1 MFGVTFYY
9 GEAIYSFYKKRMLE
23 VIVLSTENLIS
34 LSGTSLFFAFILL
47 LIAILPF
54 GLAVKSARRS
64 FRRLGLILTYSAFIL
79 QLVYFILRWIAVE
92 HAPVSNMYEFMT
104 FFGIMLTASFLII
117 HYLYK
122 QIVVGLFV
130 IPVVLIILGY
140 GSVFTNEVRPLVPSL
155 QSNWLTIHVMTVA
168 FSSAILSISFATGII
183 YLLKSLDVHKR
194 TRSTV
199 ALEFVMY
206 CLIVII
212 GFSATATVFSVT
224 TEEVHIQFENAQD
237 VKEKAIYTMTPLIV
251 NKGAVTESG
260 ETIGWLKIT
269 PSIDAKKLNSIV
281 WAFIVGTILYGAIRL
296 FFRKPLIVLLKPLT
310 SRVQSAL
317 MDEISYR
324 AVVIGFPLFALGGL
338 LFAMIWAQIA
348 WGRYWGWDPKEVW
361 ALITFL
367 FYAAFLHLRLSKGWE
382 GEKTAWLSI
391 VGFGIIVFNQVFVN
405 LVIAGLHS
413 YA

>member
-1 MFGVTFYY
+1 M
-9 GEAIYSFYKKRMLE
+9 
-23 VIVLSTENLIS
+23 
-34 LSGTSLFFAFILL
+34 SGYSLFLAFILL
-47 LIAILPF
+47 LIAILPL
-54 GLAVKSARRS
+54 GLAVKSSRPM
-64 FRRLGLILTYSAFIL
+64 FRRLGMILIYSSFIL
-79 QLVYFILRWIAVE
+79 QLSYFILRWTAVK

-117 HYLYK
+117 YSLYK

-140 GSVFTNEVRPLVPSL
+140 GSVFTNEVTPLVPSL
-155 QSNWLTIHVMTVA
+155 QSNWLTIHVITVA

-183 YLLKSLDVHKR
+183 YLLRTLDVHKR
-194 TRSTV
+194 SMTTV
-199 ALEFVMY
+199 ALEVVMY
-206 CLIVII
+206 CLIVVI
-212 GFSATATVFSVT
+212 GFSGVSAIFNVM
-224 TEEVHIQFENAQD
+224 TEDIHMQYENAQG
-237 VKEKAIYTMTPLIV
+237 VNEKTVYTMIPLIV

-260 ETIGWLKIT
+260 DTIGIVKIT
-269 PSIDAKKLNSIV
+269 KTIDAKQLNSIV
-281 WAFIVGTILYGAIRL
+281 WSFIVGTILYGALRM
-296 FFRKPLIVLLKPLT
+296 FFRKPIIVLLKPLT
-310 SRVQSAL
+310 KRVQPAL

-382 GEKTAWLSI
+382 GEKTAWLAI
-391 VGFGIIVFNQVFVN
+391 IGFAIIIFNQVFVN

>member
-1 MFGVTFYY
+1 
-9 GEAIYSFYKKRMLE
+9 MLE
-23 VIVLSTENLIS
+23 TEKILSMSGNS
-34 LSGTSLFFAFILL
+34 LSGAFILL
-47 LIAILPF
+47 LIAIFPF
-54 GLAVKSARRS
+54 GLAVKSS
-64 FRRLGLILTYSAFIL
+64 GQTFKRLGLILTYSAFVL
-79 QLVYFILRWIAVE
+79 QLCYFILRWIAVK

-117 HYLYK
+117 HFLYK
-122 QIVVGLFV
+122 QIVVGLFA

-140 GSVFTNEVRPLVPSL
+140 GSVFTNEVTPLVPSL

-183 YLLKSLDVHKR
+183 YLLKTLDVQKR
-194 TRSTV
+194 SLSTIS
-199 ALEFVMY
+199 LEFVMY
-206 CLIVII
+206 CLLVVI
-212 GFSATATVFSVT
+212 GFSGVSTAFNIIKND
-224 TEEVHIQFENAQD
+224 VHLQFENAQG
-237 VKEKAIYTMTPLIV
+237 KEEKVIYSMTPLIV
-251 NKGAVTESG
+251 NKGALKDSG
-260 ETIGWLKIT
+260 DSIGLLKV
-269 PSIDAKKLNSIV
+269 PQNIDAKKLNSII
-281 WAFIVGTILYGAIRL
+281 WAFIGGTILYGLIRII
-296 FFRKPLIVLLKPLT
+296 FRKRVIVLLKPL
-310 SRVQSAL
+310 SKRVQPAL

-391 VGFGIIVFNQVFVN
+391 IGFGIIVFNQVFVN

>member
-1 MFGVTFYY
+1 M
-9 GEAIYSFYKKRMLE
+9 
-23 VIVLSTENLIS
+23 
-34 LSGTSLFFAFILL
+34 SGYSLFIAFILL
-47 LIAILPF
+47 LIAILPL
-54 GLAVKSARRS
+54 GLAVKSSRPM

-79 QLVYFILRWIAVE
+79 QLSYFILRWSAVK

-117 HYLYK
+117 YSLYK

-130 IPVVLIILGY
+130 IPIVLIILGY
-140 GSVFTNEVRPLVPSL
+140 GSVFTNEVTPLVPSL
-155 QSNWLTIHVMTVA
+155 QSNWLTIHVITVA
-168 FSSAILSISFATGII
+168 FSSAILSVSFATGII
-183 YLLKSLDVHKR
+183 YLLRTLDVHKR
-194 TRSTV
+194 SMTTV
-199 ALEFVMY
+199 ALEVVMY
-206 CLIVII
+206 CLIVVI
-212 GFSATATVFSVT
+212 GFSSVSAVFNVMK
-224 TEEVHIQFENAQD
+224 EDIHIQYENAQG
-237 VKEKAIYTMTPLIV
+237 VKEKTVYTMIPLIV

-260 ETIGWLKIT
+260 DTIGIVKIT
-269 PSIDAKKLNSIV
+269 KTIDAKQLNSIV
-281 WAFIVGTILYGAIRL
+281 WSFIVGTILYGALRM
-296 FFRKPLIVLLKPLT
+296 FFRKPIIVLLKPLT
-310 SRVQSAL
+310 KRVQPAL

-382 GEKTAWLSI
+382 GEKTAWLAI
-391 VGFGIIVFNQVFVN
+391 IGFAIIIFNQVFVN

>member
-1 MFGVTFYY
+1 M
-9 GEAIYSFYKKRMLE
+9 
-23 VIVLSTENLIS
+23 
-34 LSGTSLFFAFILL
+34 SGYSLFLAFILL
-47 LIAILPF
+47 LIAILPL
-54 GLAVKSARRS
+54 GLAVKSS
-64 FRRLGLILTYSAFIL
+64 SLLFRRLGLILTYTAFIL
-79 QLVYFILRWIAVE
+79 QLCYYLLRWFAVK

-117 HYLYK
+117 YYLYR

-140 GSVFTNEVRPLVPSL
+140 GSVFTNEVTPLVPSL

-183 YLLKSLDVHKR
+183 YLLTKLDVYKKSF
-194 TRSTV
+194 STV
-199 ALEFVMY
+199 ALEVVMY
-206 CLIVII
+206 CLIVVI
-212 GFSATATVFSVT
+212 GFSGISAAFNIMTEDIDIQYKNAHGVNEKTV
-224 TEEVHIQFENAQD
+224 
-237 VKEKAIYTMTPLIV
+237 YTMIPLIV

-260 ETIGWLKIT
+260 DTIGLMQIT
-269 PSIDAKKLNSIV
+269 PTIDAKQFNSIV
-281 WAFIVGTILYGAIRL
+281 WSFIAGTILYAAIRL
-296 FFRKPLIVLLKPLT
+296 LFRKPIIVILQPLT
-310 SRVQSAL
+310 KRVQATL

-367 FYAAFLHLRLSKGWE
+367 FYAAFLHLRLAKGWE
-382 GEKTAWLSI
+382 GEKTAWLAI
-391 VGFGIIVFNQVFVN
+391 IGFAIIVFNQVFVN

>member
-1 MFGVTFYY
+1 LG
-9 GEAIYSFYKKRMLE
+9 
-23 VIVLSTENLIS
+23 TEKIIS
-34 LSGTSLFFAFILL
+34 ISGYSLFLAFILL
-47 LIAILPF
+47 LIAILPL
-54 GLAVKSARRS
+54 GLAVKSSRPM
-64 FRRLGLILTYSAFIL
+64 FRRLGLILTCSGFIL
-79 QLVYFILRWIAVE
+79 QLSYFILRWTAVK

-117 HYLYK
+117 YSLYK

-140 GSVFTNEVRPLVPSL
+140 GSVFTNEVTPLVPSL
-155 QSNWLTIHVMTVA
+155 QSNWLTIHVITVA

-183 YLLKSLDVHKR
+183 YLLRTLDVHKR
-194 TRSTV
+194 SMTTV
-199 ALEFVMY
+199 ALEVVMY
-206 CLIVII
+206 CLIVVI
-212 GFSATATVFSVT
+212 GFSGVSAIFNVM
-224 TEEVHIQFENAQD
+224 TEDIHIQYENAQG
-237 VKEKAIYTMTPLIV
+237 VNEKTVYTMIPLIV

-260 ETIGWLKIT
+260 DTIGIVKIT
-269 PSIDAKKLNSIV
+269 KTIDAKQLNSIV
-281 WAFIVGTILYGAIRL
+281 WSFIVGTILYGALRM
-296 FFRKPLIVLLKPLT
+296 FFRQPIIVLLKPFT
-310 SRVQSAL
+310 KRVQPAL

-382 GEKTAWLSI
+382 GEKTAWLAI
-391 VGFGIIVFNQVFVN
+391 IGFAIIIFNQVFVN

>member
-1 MFGVTFYY
+1 MG
-9 GEAIYSFYKKRMLE
+9 
-23 VIVLSTENLIS
+23 TEKIIS
-34 LSGTSLFFAFILL
+34 ISGYSLFLAFILL
-47 LIAILPF
+47 LIAILPL
-54 GLAVKSARRS
+54 GLAVKSSRPM
-64 FRRLGLILTYSAFIL
+64 FRRLGLILTCSGFIL
-79 QLVYFILRWIAVE
+79 QLSYFILRWTAVK

-117 HYLYK
+117 YSLYK

-130 IPVVLIILGY
+130 IPIVLIILGY
-140 GSVFTNEVRPLVPSL
+140 GSVFTNEVTPLVPSL
-155 QSNWLTIHVMTVA
+155 QSNWLTIHVITVA

-183 YLLKSLDVHKR
+183 YLLRTLDVHKR
-194 TRSTV
+194 SMTTV
-199 ALEFVMY
+199 ALEVVMY
-206 CLIVII
+206 CLIVVI
-212 GFSATATVFSVT
+212 GFSVVSAIFNVM
-224 TEEVHIQFENAQD
+224 TEDIHMQYENAQG
-237 VKEKAIYTMTPLIV
+237 VNEKTVYTMIPLIV

-260 ETIGWLKIT
+260 DTIGIVKIT
-269 PSIDAKKLNSIV
+269 KTIDAKQLNSIV
-281 WAFIVGTILYGAIRL
+281 WSFIVGTILYSALRMFYRQPI
-296 FFRKPLIVLLKPLT
+296 IVLLKPLT
-310 SRVQSAL
+310 KRVQPAL

-382 GEKTAWLSI
+382 GEKTAWLAI
-391 VGFGIIVFNQVFVN
+391 IGFAIIIFNQVFVN

>member
-1 MFGVTFYY
+1 
-9 GEAIYSFYKKRMLE
+9 ML
-23 VIVLSTENLIS
+23 SM
-34 LSGTSLFFAFILL
+34 SGNSLFGAFILL
-47 LIAILPF
+47 LIAIFPF
-54 GLAVKSARRS
+54 GLAVKSS
-64 FRRLGLILTYSAFIL
+64 GQTFKRLGLILTYSAFVL
-79 QLVYFILRWIAVE
+79 QLCYFILRWIAVK

-117 HYLYK
+117 HFLYK
-122 QIVVGLFV
+122 QIVVGLFA

-140 GSVFTNEVRPLVPSL
+140 GSVFTNEVTPLVPSL
-155 QSNWLTIHVMTVA
+155 QSNWLTIHLMTVA

-183 YLLKSLDVHKR
+183 YLLKTLDVQKR
-194 TRSTV
+194 SLSTIS
-199 ALEFVMY
+199 LEFVMY
-206 CLIVII
+206 CLLVVI
-212 GFSATATVFSVT
+212 GFSGVSTAFNIIKND
-224 TEEVHIQFENAQD
+224 VHLQFENAQG
-237 VKEKAIYTMTPLIV
+237 KEEKVIYSMTPLIV
-251 NKGAVTESG
+251 NKGALKDSG
-260 ETIGWLKIT
+260 DSIGLLKV
-269 PSIDAKKLNSIV
+269 PQNIDAKKLNSII
-281 WAFIVGTILYGAIRL
+281 WAFIVGTILYGLIRII
-296 FFRKPLIVLLKPLT
+296 FRKRVIVLLKPL
-310 SRVQSAL
+310 SKRVQPAL

-391 VGFGIIVFNQVFVN
+391 IGFGIIVFNQVFVN